1 MTEPTT
7 EGTGERNEFL
17 KSAPAGEGAKTEEST
32 KEKEKE
38 KETKKKKKKKDT
50 GPQVVIRMSQ
60 RSKRKSTT
68 TIVGLDLFEIKLND
82 ASKACSKKFACSS
95 SVVKT
100 PEGKEEVLVQG
111 DIQEDVADF
120 LVATFNIPENAIV
133 IEEPKKKK

>member
-32 KEKEKE
+32 KEKE
-38 KETKKKKKKKDT
+38 TKKKNKKKKNA